1 MNKQSVKNK
10 TKTSI
15 KKQSNEQYYTI
26 EAKNIVGIVKKQSKK
41 PDFYWSYS
49 NKLRIWKRCRNSTKR
64 GRVKDCLKEKK
75 KGLKNNSNN
84 NSKNYLLL
92 IKKTP

>member
-26 EAKNIVGIVKKQSKK
+26 EAKNIVGIVK
-41 PDFYWSYS
+41 
-49 NKLRIWKRCRNSTKR
+49 NSQKSLTFI
-64 GRVKDCLKEKK
+64 GVTQI
-75 KGLKNNSNN
+75 N
-84 NSKNYLLL
+84 
-92 IKKTP
+92 